1 MSLKQGTSSGSR
13 SQSRSVSP
21 KVMLSSCSGK
31 SSRKLKERVPDRF
44 DGSNPWRDYWAHFTA
59 CWEISGW
66 SDEESALVLACSLSK
81 SACKVLNPKPFDSG
95 GRERHLTIEEL
106 RKRLDIRY
114 GPGKLAD
121 YYLAQLET
129 RRQGP
134 TESIQEL
141 GESINELVQ
150 LAYPDVSNE
159 LRERLSVMHFRDSIL
174 EAEIRTG
181 LFRTRSDSLDEAIK
195 FALEAESIM
204 ELEARREKQGY
215 VRSVHVEKSEMTYSL
230 SERLD
235 KIEKLQNELIKL
247 MSTVKAEQQLKPRP
261 QISRMKSLQCFN
273 CREVGHIRKKCPY
286 QRHTSQPS
294 VKIRQSNNHHERKT
308 RNNTAT
314 SAKPQRSKL
323 LLEDKQPA
331 ILSCDGSVD
340 EVADQGSTEVA
351 TWSKVPCDDMQES
364 VSVTEV
370 ESTPDI
376 NHDIVSTAESTNDQ
390 VSNCDA
396 EVTVMSEVTTIVKS
410 RDSQN
415 VCEDIVEGRDVDQR
429 VSKDIEDPDVT
440 LWNSYSEVH
449 DMVWSSCI
457 FVGFLCALWL
467 YCSARRLGMLVDNV
481 ASV

>member
-1 MSLKQGTSSGSR
+1 M
-13 SQSRSVSP
+13 
-21 KVMLSSCSGK
+21 
-31 SSRKLKERVPDRF
+31 
-44 DGSNPWRDYWAHFTA
+44 
-59 CWEISGW
+59 
-66 SDEESALVLACSLSK
+66 
-81 SACKVLNPKPFDSG
+81 
-95 GRERHLTIEEL
+95 
-106 RKRLDIRY
+106 
-114 GPGKLAD
+114 
-121 YYLAQLET
+121 AQLET
-129 RRQGP
+129 RRQGS

-150 LAYPDVSNE
+150 LAYPDVSYE

-204 ELEARREKQGY
+204 ELEARREKQGF

-235 KIEKLQNELIKL
+235 KIEKLQNELTKL

-261 QISRMKSLQCFN
+261 QRSRMKSLQCFN

-331 ILSCDGSVD
+331 VLSCDGSVD
-340 EVADQGSTEVA
+340 EVADQGTADGSTEVA

-370 ESTPDI
+370 ESTLDI
-376 NHDIVSTAESTNDQ
+376 NHDNFSAAESTNDQ
-390 VSNCDA
+390 VSNCDV
-396 EVTVMSEVTTIVKS
+396 EVTVVSEVSPIVKS
-410 RDSQN
+410 SESQN

-429 VSKDIEDPDVT
+429 VSKDIEDPDVP

-457 FVGFLCALWL
+457 FMGFLCAFCGYIVCQEGWACLWIMWPV
-467 YCSARRLGMLVDNV
+467 YKKVW
-481 ASV
+481 